1 MFRHQ
6 ACRAKF
12 SIQLCSGHLGASFNS
27 ITMVSHCVA
36 PRRWSSGLPP
46 QLRQDNR
53 SIDKVRDGKTGE
65 GTALLLS
72 PTSTTPRGASRRQNC
87 RKRHLMDW
95 GFEADPTVEDLIWGS
110 ADCMRLPVLS
120 CGVNVP
126 RDNKAIP
133 LIGERG
139 LLRAGSIL
147 SRSERYSEMS
157 VCSQSSARADQ
168 SPVLAETSLFY
179 GQV

>member
-1 MFRHQ
+1 
-6 ACRAKF
+6 
-12 SIQLCSGHLGASFNS
+12 
-27 ITMVSHCVA
+27 MVSHCVA
-36 PRRWSSGLPP
+36 PRRWSSSLPP
-46 QLRQDNR
+46 QIRQDNR

-72 PTSTTPRGASRRQNC
+72 PTSTTPRGASRRQDSH
-87 RKRHLMDW
+87 KRHLMGW
-95 GFEADPTVEDLIWGS
+95 GGETDPAVEDLIWGS

-120 CGVNVP
+120 CGVDAP

-133 LIGERG
+133 QIGERG
-139 LLRAGSIL
+139 LLRVGSTL

-157 VCSQSSARADQ
+157 VCSQGSAPADQ

-179 GQV
+179 SQV